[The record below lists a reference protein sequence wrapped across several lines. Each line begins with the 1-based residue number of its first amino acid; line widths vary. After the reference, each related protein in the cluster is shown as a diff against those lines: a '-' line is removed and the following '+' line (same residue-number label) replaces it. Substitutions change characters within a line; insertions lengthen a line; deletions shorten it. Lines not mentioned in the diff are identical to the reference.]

1 MTLQITIPAGLD
13 EATIHKLD
21 TAAREAVGVQLYREG
36 KLSHGKLAEFLGI
49 GRGQV
54 DDLLARHHV
63 VDEFSAL
70 DIAEQAATLRQ
81 LRP

>member
-1 MTLQITIPAGLD
+1 MTLQIPIPSGLD

-21 TAAREAVGVQLYREG
+21 LAAREAVAVQLYREG

-54 DDLLARHHV
+54 DDLLTRHHV
-63 VDEFSAL
+63 VDEFSIK
-70 DIAEQAATLRQ
+70 DISEQTNSLRQ
-81 LRP
+81 LRQ